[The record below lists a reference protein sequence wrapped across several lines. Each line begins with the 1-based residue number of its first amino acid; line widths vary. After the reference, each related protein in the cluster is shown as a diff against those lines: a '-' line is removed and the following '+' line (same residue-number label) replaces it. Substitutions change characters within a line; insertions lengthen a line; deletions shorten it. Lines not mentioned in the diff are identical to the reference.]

1 MKYMNNHYG
10 VSGFFRKKG
19 MNLQL
24 FAEEEEEEPEDDS
37 EDEPDDGEEDENLE
51 DGKTIKNKGRLYT
64 KTELGAIVAKEVEK
78 ALKEQQKKDK
88 SKSEAEKLEEMTAE
102 QRKAY
107 EEQQKEDKMEALLQK
122 VARMELSKTASKL
135 LKASDIEASD
145 EVLDFVVGKDAEE
158 TKENIDKFVKIK
170 DAIVLAAEKARNTG
184 KTPKVVTGGS
194 KKEITKD
201 DLVKMSYKEVLAFK
215 QKEPEKYKKLM
226 EG

>member
-10 VSGFFRKKG
+10 VSKVFGKKG

-24 FAEEEEEEPEDDS
+24 FAEDEPEEDSEEEPEDD
-37 EDEPDDGEEDENLE
+37 EEDEKDE
-51 DGKTIKNKGRLYT
+51 EGEKKKGRLYT
-64 KTELGAIVAKEVEK
+64 KPELGAIVKKEVDK
-78 ALKEQQKKDK
+78 ALKEQREKEKH
-88 SKSEAEKLEEMTAE
+88 KSEAQKLEDMSAE
-102 QRKAY
+102 ERKSY
-107 EEQQKEDKMEALLQK
+107 EEQQKENKMAELERK

-135 LKASDIEASD
+135 LKESDIDASE

-158 TKENIDKFVKIK
+158 TKENIEKFVKIR
-170 DAIVLAAEKARNTG
+170 DAIGLASEKARNTG

-194 KKEITKD
+194 KKDITKD

-226 EG
+226 EE